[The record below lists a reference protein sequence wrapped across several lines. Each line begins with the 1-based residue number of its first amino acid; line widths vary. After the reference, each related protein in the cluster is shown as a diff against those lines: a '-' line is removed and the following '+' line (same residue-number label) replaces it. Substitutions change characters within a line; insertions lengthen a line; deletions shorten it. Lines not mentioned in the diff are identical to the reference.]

1 LLKGLTEEP
10 PWMQEIKEIRRV
22 SKPLAIVSV
31 INDLVT
37 DRRVHKT
44 CMVLH
49 EEGYD
54 VMLVGRVLPDS
65 LPLDAR
71 SYKTHRMKLWF
82 TKGVAFYAEFTIRL
96 WFFIRKNRASL
107 LVANDLD
114 TLWPNNYFAR
124 KRNIPLVYDSHEIFC
139 EVPELQHTP
148 LKKKIWESLEK
159 KIVPKLKYCITVNQS
174 IANWFNKK
182 YGTDFKIV
190 RNIPDKINVD
200 SIRTRHELG
209 LPFDKKIILLQG
221 AGINI
226 QRGAEEAIDAMQW
239 VEDATLLIIGGG
251 DAVKNLEVRIKNA
264 EWSDRVKMLPKM
276 KPEEL
281 YQYTCNADIGLSLDK
296 DTNINYRFSL
306 PNKLFDYVNAG
317 VPMLASALPE
327 VQGFVD
333 RYSVGVCIKSHDPQ
347 HIAEMMNFMLHAPD
361 YATWKANTKNAA
373 EENSWQKE
381 KKVWLDMLDK
391 IKGR

>member
-1 LLKGLTEEP
+1 MQPDKRLKNSGNS
-10 PWMQEIKEIRRV
+10 RVV

-44 CMVLH
+44 CVVLQ
-49 EEGYD
+49 EQGYD
-54 VMLVGRVLPDS
+54 VLLVGRVLPNS
-65 LPLDAR
+65 LSLDAR
-71 SYKTHRMKLWF
+71 SYQTHRMKLWF
-82 TKGVAFYAEFTIRL
+82 TKGVAFYAGFTIRL
-96 WFFIRKNRASL
+96 WFFIRRHKPAL

-124 KRNIPLVYDSHEIFC
+124 RRKIPLIYDSHEIFC

-159 KIVPKLKYCITVNQS
+159 RIVPKLKYCITVNRS
-174 IANWFNKK
+174 IADWFNKK
-182 YGTDFKIV
+182 YGTDFKVV
-190 RNIPDKINVD
+190 RNIPDQIKVD
-200 SIRTRHELG
+200 AIKSREELG
-209 LPFDKKIILLQG
+209 LPADKKIILLQG

-239 VEDATLLIIGGG
+239 VENAMLLIIGGG
-251 DAVKNLEVRIKNA
+251 DAIGQLAVRAGQPAVKDK
-264 EWSDRVKMLPKM
+264 VKMLPKM

-306 PNKLFDYVNAG
+306 PNKVFDYVNAG
-317 VPMLASALPE
+317 VPVLASAMPE
-327 VQGFVD
+327 VQNFID
-333 RYSVGVCIKSHDPQ
+333 SWRVGVCIKSHNPQ

-361 YATWKANTKNAA
+361 YAVWKENTKKAA
-373 EENSWQKE
+373 EQNSWDKE
-381 KKVWLDMLDK
+381 KQVWVQMIASAK
-391 IKGR
+391 AQ